1 MNRRTFVGTVGAAM
15 ALGAASS
22 TSTLAQTPIKRVLW
36 AANVRTKPLADRLLA
51 ANIGGYEAMSV
62 FPIDYKGW
70 RAAGMTADEIRARC
84 RDAGIRCDVVDP
96 YVQWVPNFEIPP
108 SYPAEGI
115 PFIDTNEEEVFRIAD
130 ELGAT
135 QINVVEGLNQPHER
149 SALIDALGGFTER
162 AAARG
167 LKLGHEPMPISSIPT
182 LAAGWDLVQAVGHD
196 NLGLT
201 FDTWH
206 FWRSDPDHA
215 LLATIPGNKIVDV
228 QMVDGAQELQ
238 GDLLNDLLHH
248 RLLPGEGVFD
258 LETTVSVLKDIGG
271 WRSVGLE
278 LFSDA
283 MDALDAQEVGRV
295 TGENLSRWS

>member
-1 MNRRTFVGTVGAAM
+1 MT
-15 ALGAASS
+15 LGAASS
-22 TSTLAQTPIKRVLW
+22 TSARAQTRIRRVLW
-36 AANVRTKPLADRLLA
+36 AANVRSKPLADRLLA
-51 ANIGGYEAMSV
+51 ASIGGYEAMSV

-70 RAAGMTADEIRARC
+70 RSAGMSAEEIRTRC
-84 RDAGIRCDVVDP
+84 SDAGIRCDIVDP
-96 YVQWVPNFEIPP
+96 YVQWVPNFEIPQG
-108 SYPAEGI
+108 YPPENVA
-115 PFIDTNEEEVFRIAD
+115 FIDTNEDEIFRIAE

-135 QINVVEGLNQPHER
+135 QINVVEGLKQPHER
-149 SALIDALGGFTER
+149 SALIDALGGFTDR

-167 LKLGHEPMPISSIPT
+167 LRLGHEPMPISSIPT
-182 LAAGWDLVQAVGHD
+182 LAAGWDLVRAVDHES
-196 NLGLT
+196 LGLT

-215 LLATIPGNKIVDV
+215 LLATIPGSRIFDV
-228 QMVDGAQELQ
+228 QMVDGAQELR

-248 RLLPGEGVFD
+248 RLLPGEGAFD

-271 WRSVGLE
+271 WRQVGLE